1 MPRFNG
7 TGPRGLGAGTGQGLG
22 PCGGG
27 RGCGRGFR
35 RWTDQDEKI
44 ALNQEKDILKKE
56 LEEVEKEL
64 KSFKDQK

>member
-7 TGPRGLGAGTGQGLG
+7 TGPRGLGARTGQGLG
-22 PCGGG
+22 CCGYNK
-27 RGCGRGFR
+27 RSR
-35 RWTDQDEKI
+35 RWTEQDEKI

-64 KSFKDQK
+64 KSLKDQK